1 MRRSPA
7 RVRTLGAALV
17 ALAVL
22 AMPVWAAPAAKSGD
36 GTLAVSPA
44 TTTAGSTGDAF
55 AFSFRNIN
63 RGPFNAGSQFALSV
77 PAGWSAPQ
85 STMPD
90 GSGYVDIVSTS
101 GTATASI
108 LSVSGTG
115 PWTVIVNFTAAKGP
129 NNGFDLGYAGVVAPA
144 ATGIYAFAAQTMQS
158 GGTPTSIGSS
168 PSIAVAMGN
177 QTISFSP
184 LGDQWTTNQVG
195 LGATANSGLAVGFS
209 VGSGPAILGG
219 GTNLV
224 FTGPGV
230 VSIVASQAGD
240 ANWNPASPVTQ
251 TFAVAKALAD
261 VELDDLDQSYDGLPK
276 AATATTAPAGLA
288 VQWTYDGG
296 ATAPTAA
303 GFYAVT
309 ATVDDGM
316 YQGAASGTLVVAKA
330 AATVVLEDLAQTYD
344 GLPKSAGATTVPAG
358 LAVDF
363 TYDGSAAL
371 PVGAGTYA
379 VAATVVDANYA
390 GLATGALVVAKA
402 NASPTLENLEQVYD
416 GTPRIVTV
424 TTDPP
429 GLDFEMTYDGA
440 PEAPID
446 AGSYEVVA
454 TVVDPNYEGSVT
466 GTLVVAMADQTIDF
480 PPIGDQL
487 PTNAVELSA
496 TASSGLAVGFSVA
509 SGPARIDGTT
519 LTFTGAGTVVVAASQ
534 PGDGNWNAAPAATN
548 TFDVRLALV
557 LNRASL
563 NVREG
568 SEARFF
574 VRLDAAPASDVE
586 VAVER
591 SAGDAGLAVQSPDP
605 LVFTPANW
613 SAWKPV
619 TLEAAEDGNAGD
631 ETATFRI
638 STEGVADGF
647 VEATALDDDIGE
659 NIALLA
665 SSTTISGSR
674 AGALTQAI
682 DGISDSAT
690 NFAYTIWTG
699 TVKGYLTLDLQV
711 TSAVARI
718 RLLNWD
724 RDNRYHRYAIESS
737 ADGTTWS
744 SLVDASAEDRQGWDD
759 WAVSGAPIRYLKF
772 TGLSNS
778 VAKGI
783 CIPEWE
789 VYGAR
794 KLPPRPALS
803 RTNVNVREAGEGRF
817 FVRLDRAPQDE
828 AVVSVGRAS
837 GSADLAVAGGAELRF
852 NTSNWNEWQAVTL
865 SAAEDGDADGETATF
880 QVALAGAPVRFVSAT
895 ALDGDIGAN
904 LASIG
909 KIAGGSR
916 SGQAIDG
923 VHASSVNYAYMDAST
938 QPPGALQLDLKA
950 EYDVAR
956 IRVLNWDWSH
966 RVHRYSIESSVDGT
980 NWSSLVDASGE
991 DRQGWDEWAVEA
1003 KARYLK
1009 FTGLSN
1015 SANRIVCMPEWE
1027 VYGPGGLAP
1036 QLEVSSAQVNV
1047 RENGEG
1053 RFFVRLDRMPARD
1066 VAVAV
1071 ARSAGDEGLSVQ
1083 SGGSLAFT
1091 PANWSAWQ
1099 AVTLAEAGD
1108 EDAEN
1113 ETATFQVS
1121 LAGAETRFVAA
1132 TALDDDV
1139 GVNLAIAGRVTGGSR
1154 GAQAI
1159 DGIHDVNSNY
1169 AYVNSTS
1176 VPPGTLTLDLKAAYP
1191 LGRIRILNWDWTYRV
1206 HRYAIESSADG
1217 VEWTPLVDASG
1228 EDHQGWDEWTVDATA
1243 RFLRLTGLSN
1253 SANRLVC
1260 VPEWEV
1266 YGAAAR
1272 RAPASARVLG
1282 LKASSLPSA
1291 SAESAAEA
1299 LTVVT
1304 SDDIAPVYESG
1315 WAALDGDP
1323 ETAWVGQKAGGG
1335 YILVEFGPALELSG
1349 LEVDLAEG
1357 SLADVEYLYSADAA
1371 EWKALP
1377 EDLEAN
1383 PVSLNFLWLLFPD
1396 DGTEAVPNVIEIRP
1410 NP

>member
-1 MRRSPA
+1 M
-7 RVRTLGAALV
+7 GAAIF

-22 AMPVWAAPAAKSGD
+22 AMPAWAAPAAKSGD
-36 GTLAVSPA
+36 GTLAVSPSA
-44 TTTAGSTGDAF
+44 TTAGSTGNGF
-55 AFSFRNIN
+55 AFSFRNAN
-63 RGPFNAGSQFALSV
+63 RGAFNAGSQFALSI
-77 PAGWSAPQ
+77 PAGWTAPQ
-85 STMPD
+85 STVPN
-90 GSGYVDIVSTS
+90 GSGYVSVVSTS
-101 GTATASI
+101 GTATASV
-108 LSVSGTG
+108 LSIAGTG
-115 PWTVIVNFTAAKGP
+115 PWTVTVDFTAAKGP
-129 NNGFDLGYAGVVAPA
+129 ANGFNLGYAGGGAQVVAPTT
-144 ATGIYAFAAQTMQS
+144 TGTYAFAAQTKQS
-158 GGTPTSIGSS
+158 GSTLAAIGSS
-168 PSIAVAMGN
+168 PSITVSKGN
-177 QTISFSP
+177 QTIAFSP
-184 LGDQWTTNQVG
+184 LGDQWTTSQVG
-195 LGATANSGLAVGFS
+195 LSATASSGLTVGFS
-209 VGSGPAILGG
+209 VGSGPATLSG
-219 GTNLV
+219 GTNLA

-230 VSIVASQAGD
+230 VSIVASQTGD
-240 ANWNPASPVTQ
+240 ANWNPAPSVTQ

-261 VELDDLDQSYDGLPK
+261 VVLDDLNQSYDGLPK
-276 AATATTAPAGLA
+276 AATATTA
-288 VQWTYDGG
+288 
-296 ATAPTAA
+296 
-303 GFYAVT
+303 
-309 ATVDDGM
+309 
-316 YQGAASGTLVVAKA
+316 
-330 AATVVLEDLAQTYD
+330 
-344 GLPKSAGATTVPAG
+344 PAG

-379 VAATVVDANYA
+379 VTATVVDSNYA
-390 GLATGALVVAKA
+390 GSATGVLVVAKA
-402 NASPTLENLEQVYD
+402 DASPTIGNLEQVYDGTPRIVTVATDPLGLAVEITYDGSVTAPTSAGTYAVAVTVVDPNYEGSASGTLVVSKMDDPMTLENLEQVYD
-416 GTPRIVTV
+416 GTPRIVAV

-429 GLDFEMTYDGA
+429 GLDCEITYAGV

-446 AGSYEVVA
+446 AGSYDVVA

-466 GTLVVAMADQTIDF
+466 GTLVVAKADQTIDF
-480 PPIGDQL
+480 PSIGDQL

-509 SGPARIDGTT
+509 SGPARIDGAT
-519 LTFTGAGTVVVAASQ
+519 LTFTGAGTVAIAASQ
-534 PGDGNWNAAPAATN
+534 PGDGNWNPAPAATN
-548 TFDVRLALV
+548 TFDVRLALM

-574 VRLDAAPASDVE
+574 VRLDAAPASDLA
-586 VAVER
+586 VAVEH

-605 LVFTPANW
+605 LVFTRANW
-613 SAWKPV
+613 QAWKAV
-619 TLEAAEDGNAGD
+619 ALAAAEDENAAD

-638 STEGVADGF
+638 SAAGIADGF

-665 SSTTISGSR
+665 GSTTISGSR

-682 DGISDSAT
+682 DGVSDSAT
-690 NFAYTIWTG
+690 NYAYTLWSG
-699 TVKGYLTLDLQV
+699 SAKGYMTLDLQV
-711 TSAVARI
+711 TSAVSRI

-724 RDNRYHRYAIESS
+724 RDNRSHRYVIESS
-737 ADGTTWS
+737 ADGTNWS
-744 SLVDASAEDRQGWDD
+744 SCVDASAEDRQGWDD

-789 VYGAR
+789 VYGVR

-828 AVVSVGRAS
+828 VAVSVSRAS
-837 GSADLAVAGGAELRF
+837 GSADLAVADGTELVF

-880 QVALAGAPVRFVSAT
+880 QIALPGAPVRSVMAT
-895 ALDGDIGAN
+895 ALDDDIGAN
-904 LASIG
+904 LAAIG

-923 VHASSVNYAYMDAST
+923 IHSSSVNYAYMDAST

-950 EYDVAR
+950 EYDIAR
-956 IRVLNWDWSH
+956 IRVLNWDWNC

-980 NWSSLVDASGE
+980 NWSSLVDASAE
-991 DRQGWDEWAVEA
+991 DRAGWDEWAVEA

-1015 SANRIVCMPEWE
+1015 SANRIVCIPEWE
-1027 VYGPGGLAP
+1027 VYGPGGLVP
-1036 QLEVSSAQVNV
+1036 QLEMSSAQVNV

-1066 VAVAV
+1066 VVAAV
-1071 ARSAGDEGLSVQ
+1071 ARSGGDEGLAVL
-1083 SGGSLAFT
+1083 SGGSLTFT

-1099 AVTLAEAGD
+1099 AVTLSAADDGD
-1108 EDAEN
+1108 GDA

-1121 LAGAETRFVAA
+1121 MAGAEARYASA
-1132 TALDDDV
+1132 TALDDDI
-1139 GVNLAIAGRVTGGSR
+1139 GENLALVGSVTGGSR

-1159 DGIHDVNSNY
+1159 DGIHAASVNY

-1176 VPPGTLTLDLKAAYP
+1176 VPPGALKLDLKASKTIS
-1191 LGRIRILNWDWTYRV
+1191 RIRVQNWDWTYRV
-1206 HRYAIESSADG
+1206 HRYTIESSENG
-1217 VEWTPLVDASG
+1217 VDWTPLVDASG
-1228 EDHQGWDEWTVDATA
+1228 EDHQGWEEWTVSATA
-1243 RFLRLTGLSN
+1243 RYLRLTGLSN
-1253 SANRLVC
+1253 SANYVVC
-1260 VPEWEV
+1260 FPEWEV
-1266 YGAAAR
+1266 YGPAVRRAAAPEKILD
-1272 RAPASARVLG
+1272 AKAASRTAV
-1282 LKASSLPSA
+1282 
-1291 SAESAAEA
+1291 SAASVSEA

-1304 SDDIAPVYESG
+1304 SDDVAPDYESG

-1357 SLADVEYLYSADAA
+1357 SLEDIEYLYSADAV
-1371 EWKALP
+1371 EWQALP

-1396 DGTEAVPNVIEIRP
+1396 DGTGAVPNVIEIRP